1 VTAAISATAIEN
13 EYVRRHP
20 AEAAEQID
28 ALPARALAGAAA
40 NIDAGALAAAMEY
53 LSPPKAIALFDVL
66 EPQRQH
72 QLLELAAP
80 RVAITLL
87 AELDREARD
96 SMLARLRPLVRDDLN
111 RLLAFPEHTAGRL
124 MERSFV
130 AARATMTVGESL
142 KRLQESS
149 VRRARS
155 LFVTTTDNRLAGR
168 VDVQDLALASRDEPL
183 RNYLQTVEGVVS
195 PLASREEIVDVL
207 DRTRLDSI
215 PVVDDEGRLMG
226 VVRYRSLF
234 RAIEAVA
241 SADLQK
247 MVGVSADERAL
258 STAGFAIGRRLP
270 WLHVNLITAFLAASV
285 VGLFEHT
292 IAQFTA
298 LAILMPVV
306 AGESGNAGAQ
316 ALAVTIRGLALK
328 EIGMRQWY
336 RLFRKELVV
345 GVTNG
350 AILAVICGFGVYVW
364 SGSPGLG
371 MIIAAAMVM
380 SLTVATVSGALVPI
394 LLTRLGQDPA
404 TASSILL
411 TTVTDVFGFFSFLGT
426 ATLLSFML

>member
-87 AELDREARD
+87 AELDRAARD

>member
-1 VTAAISATAIEN
+1 VTSASPSTAIEN

-20 AEAAEQID
+20 SEAAEQID
-28 ALPARALAGAAA
+28 ALPDRSLRAAAA
-40 NIDAGALAAAMEY
+40 NVDAGALAAAMEY

-66 EPQRQH
+66 EPERQQR
-72 QLLELAAP
+72 LLEVAVP
-80 RVAITLL
+80 RVAIALLAEREPEARETLL
-87 AELDREARD
+87 AQ
-96 SMLARLRPLVRDDLN
+96 LRTLVRDDLN
-111 RLLAFPEHTAGRL
+111 RLLAFPDDTAGRL

-142 KRLQESS
+142 KRLQESNI
-149 VRRARS
+149 RRARS
-155 LFVTTTDNRLAGR
+155 LFVTTADNRLAGR

-183 RNYLQTVEGVVS
+183 RNYLQAVEGFVS
-195 PLASREEIVDVL
+195 PQATREQIVGVL

-258 STAGFAIGRRLP
+258 STAGFAIRRRLP
-270 WLHVNLITAFLAASV
+270 WLHVNLVTAFLAASV

-350 AILAVICGFGVYVW
+350 VILATICGLGVYIW
-364 SGSPGLG
+364 SGTPGLG

-394 LLTRLGQDPA
+394 LLTRFGQDPA

-411 TTVTDVFGFFSFLGT
+411 TTITDVFGFFSFLGT

>member
-1 VTAAISATAIEN
+1 MTTVAPPAPVED

-20 AEAAEQID
+20 AEAAELID
-28 ALPARALAGAAA
+28 ALPARSLDAAAA
-40 NIDAGALAAAMEY
+40 NLTAEALAAAMEY
-53 LSPPKAIALFDVL
+53 LSPPKAIALFAVL
-66 EPQRQH
+66 DPPRQ
-72 QLLELAAP
+72 QLLLEHAAP
-80 RVAITLL
+80 RVAITVL
-87 AELDREARD
+87 AELGERARED
-96 SMLARLRPLVRDDLN
+96 LLARLRPLVRDDLL
-111 RLLAFPEHTAGRL
+111 RLLAHPENTAGRL

-142 KRLQESS
+142 KRLQESN
-149 VRRARS
+149 VRRART
-155 LFVTTTDNRLAGR
+155 LFVTDADNRLAGR

-183 RNYLQTVEGVVS
+183 RNYLQPVEGFVS
-195 PLASREEIVDVL
+195 PQATREELVDLL
-207 DRTRLDSI
+207 DRTRVDSL
-215 PVVDDEGRLMG
+215 PVVDGDGRLMG

-258 STAGFAIGRRLP
+258 STAGFAIRRRLP

-298 LAILMPVV
+298 LAVLMPVV

-336 RLFRKELVV
+336 RLFRKELAV
-345 GVTNG
+345 GATNG
-350 AILAVICGFGVYVW
+350 VVLACVCGLGVFVW
-364 SGSPGLG
+364 SGSAGLG
-371 MIIAAAMVM
+371 MIIAIAMVM

-394 LLTRLGQDPA
+394 ALTRFGQDPA

-411 TTVTDVFGFFSFLGT
+411 TAVTDVFGFFSFLGT
-426 ATLLSFML
+426 ATLLAFML